1 MRKHLIQFLL
11 VAVLSAF
18 SAVAFAQTTVKGQLV
33 DAETGEPLVGAAVMV
48 EGTSQGTVTDID
60 GYFKQQVQNGATLL
74 FKYVGYK
81 DLKKKVAAKG
91 ATVDWGVVKMQSDAV
106 LLKDVVVTSSV
117 AVARKTPVALS
128 SVDPIFIEEKLGT
141 QEFPEIL
148 KSTPGVHANKQGG
161 GFGDSEI
168 YMRGF
173 GQENVAV
180 MVNGVPVNDMEWGG
194 VYWSNWAGL
203 ADVTRRMQTQ
213 RGLGASK
220 VSAPSVGGTI
230 NIVTKGLESKK
241 GGNIAYSMGNDGM
254 NKIQFS
260 LSTGLTKN
268 GWALTI
274 LGAKHWGDGYVQ
286 GTNFEGYNYFV
297 NVAKRINDN
306 HQIQFMATGAPQ
318 KHNQR
323 DKGEGL
329 TLADWK
335 KSKEVYGIDDYKY
348 NPAFGYRKNGEA
360 YVGHHNFYHK
370 PQISLNHNWEIDR
383 KSSLSTSVYV
393 SIGRGGGT
401 SGQGNDEFSPYN
413 YRSWNGAYKGELQTT
428 FRRPDGTFDYA
439 AIEEI
444 NANSEYGSALVMS
457 ESKNEHIWY
466 GLLSTYTTKI
476 GKDFDFY
483 GGVDFRYYKGT
494 HTNEISDLFGGEYYM
509 DNTDRSKVSSENNI
523 AAADPMWKYEKLYV
537 GDVVYRDYDG
547 HVMQGGGFFQM
558 EYNKDKISAFVAGSL
573 SNTTYWRVDRFYYDK
588 AHEKSDKVNFL
599 GFTAKGGA
607 NYNFDDHHNVFFNT
621 GFISRA
627 PKFSYGAF
635 MQATSSNAVNP
646 DAVNEKVFSAELGYG
661 YRSKM
666 LTANLNLYYT
676 KWMDK
681 TMTSGTNLGQSQVR
695 ANVNMS
701 GVDAVHMG
709 AELDV
714 KFKPF
719 NWLELTGMFSYGDWK
734 WASNA
739 KGYFFSEQGGF
750 PLDKDGNVTEL
761 MGPDHAW
768 ATINLDGVRVGGS
781 AQTTAALGVNVN
793 VNKDIRVGA
802 DWTYYGRNY
811 SYYTVDGSLLSVNK
825 DRGVKQ
831 PWKVPA
837 ASQIDLNASW
847 RFKFAGLNAV
857 LSGNVNNLLNYLYIG
872 KAWSPSSGDVT
883 DDSVYVFYNTGR
895 TYSVRLRVN
904 F

>member
-11 VAVLSAF
+11 VTVLSVF
-18 SAVAFAQTTVKGQLV
+18 STVAFAQTTVKGQLV

-60 GYFKQQVQNGATLL
+60 GYFKQQAKAGVNLL

-81 DLKKKVAAKG
+81 DLKKQVPSKG
-91 ATVDWGVVKMQSDAV
+91 ANVDLGVVEMHPDAV
-106 LLKDVVVTSSV
+106 MLNDVVITSSV

-128 SVDPIFIEEKLGT
+128 SVDPVFIEEKLGT

-203 ADVTRRMQTQ
+203 SDVTRTMQTQ

-241 GGNIAYSMGNDGM
+241 GGSVAYSMGNDGM

-274 LGAKHWGDGYVQ
+274 LGAKQWGDGYVQ
-286 GTNFEGYNYFV
+286 GTGFEGYNYFV

-318 KHNQR
+318 RHDQR
-323 DKGEGL
+323 DRGEGL
-329 TLADWK
+329 TMADWK
-335 KSKEVYGIDDYKY
+335 KSKEVYGVDNYKY

-360 YVGHHNFYHK
+360 YVGNYNFYHK

-393 SIGRGGGT
+393 SIGRGGGS
-401 SGQGNDEFSPYN
+401 SGQGNDAFSPYS
-413 YRSWNGAYKGELQTT
+413 YKDWKGADKGKLNTK

-439 AIEEI
+439 AIEDY
-444 NANSEYGSALVMS
+444 NANSEYGSAMVMS
-457 ESKNEHIWY
+457 ESKNEHMWY

-476 GKDFDFY
+476 GQDFDFY

-494 HTNEISDLFGGEYYM
+494 HTNEISDLFGGAYYM
-509 DNTDRSKVSSENNI
+509 DNTDRAKVKPENNA
-523 AAADPMWKYEKLYV
+523 AAADPMWKYEKLKV

-547 HVMQGGGFFQM
+547 HVLQGGGFFQL
-558 EYNKDKISAFVAGSL
+558 EYNRDKLSTFVAGSL

-588 AHEKSDKVNFL
+588 AHEKSEKVNFL

-607 NYNFDDHHNVFFNT
+607 NYNLTENHNVFFNT

-635 MQATSSNAVNP
+635 MQATSSNAINP
-646 DAVNEKVFSAELGYG
+646 DAVNEKIFSAELGYG
-661 YRSKM
+661 YRSRM

-681 TMTSGTNLGQSQVR
+681 TMTSGTDLGYTR
-695 ANVNMS
+695 ANINMS
-701 GVDAVHMG
+701 GVDAIHMG

-714 KFKPF
+714 KFRPF
-719 NWLELTGMFSYGDWK
+719 RWMELTGMFSYGDWK

-739 KGYFFSEQGGF
+739 KGYFFAEQGGF
-750 PLDKDGNVTEL
+750 PLDAKGNVTEL

-768 ATINLDGVRVGGS
+768 ATINMDGVRVGGS
-781 AQTTAALGVNVN
+781 AQTTAAIGLNVN
-793 VNKDIRVGA
+793 VNKDIRIGA

-811 SYYTVDGSLLSVNK
+811 SYYAVDGSLLKVNK
-825 DRGVKQ
+825 ENTLDK
-831 PWKVPA
+831 PWRIPA
-837 ASQIDLNASW
+837 ASMVDVNASW
-847 RFKFAGLNAV
+847 KFSFAGLNAT
-857 LSGNVNNLLNYLYIG
+857 LSGNVNNLLNYQYIS
-872 KAWSPSSGDVT
+872 KAWNPKGEAAT
-883 DDSVYVFYNTGR
+883 DENVYVFYNLGR
-895 TYSVRLRVN
+895 TYSVRLRIN